1 MLVKRI
7 LLVCACLCL
16 AGPVSADT
24 LVTWQADGQINRSTP
39 ASALYTAAP
48 PGTALSVTLMF
59 DPSQASPTFGNVPGC
74 MTVPVSASVS
84 IGGFNHTSTGSGFTN
99 ARLPGTN
106 CSPGTGE
113 TQFSLLHTLQ
123 FPSDSP
129 WSDLTGGVLI
139 FAYRD
144 QLIRNAFPNEP
155 TTGPGIDASLFYT
168 PVGLGEFASWT
179 FSGGLTFQEVHQ
191 PTPVPEP
198 ATLTLLGLGLAVV
211 RRMRLQRP

>member
-1 MLVKRI
+1 
-7 LLVCACLCL
+7 
-16 AGPVSADT
+16 
-24 LVTWQADGQINRSTP
+24 
-39 ASALYTAAP
+39 
-48 PGTALSVTLMF
+48 
-59 DPSQASPTFGNVPGC
+59 

-84 IGGFNHTSTGSGFTN
+84 IGGFNYTSTGSGFTN
-99 ARLPGTN
+99 ARLPGSI

-113 TQFSLLHTLQ
+113 TQFSLHNTAN
-123 FPSDSP
+123 PSDAP
-129 WSDLTGGVLI
+129 WSDLVGGVLI

-144 QLIRNAFPNEP
+144 QIIRDAFPNEP

-168 PVGLGEFASWT
+168 QVGSGQFASWT

-211 RRMRLQRP
+211 RRMRLQHP